1 MQGLILRT
9 KFIAGLAALL
19 VMVAALT
26 FTSLRAMNSLNSGLD
41 NVVHRT
47 SIRADRT
54 SQVVE
59 GLVQLTGYQQALLR
73 HSVLSDAA
81 GVDQNRRSVA
91 EAERRVDTL
100 FGEWMPLIEAAADKR
115 TAQEL
120 QGKVASV
127 RPLSDQVMQL
137 LTKQQ
142 MPDALE
148 LVREKLLPAYAEL
161 ERNARDYLASQ
172 RERMATETQEVQASA
187 SATRVLAFVFVC
199 LTMFCSFAIR
209 MVVRQMNRALG
220 GMGSQVSDGARQV
233 ARAATQMGSIS
244 QSLAQG
250 ASEHAVSLEQTSASA
265 EQVNQSAEQVNQS
278 AKQVNQIVQRNAASS
293 REAANHTNDANRL
306 LTEANQKLEQLLD
319 SRRDISSSSER
330 IWKIIRVIDEI
341 AFQTNILSLNAA
353 VEAARAGE
361 AGMGFAVVADEVR
374 NLAQRCSQ
382 AA

>member
-9 KFIAGLAALL
+9 KFIAGFAALL

-142 MPDALE
+142 MPDALK
-148 LVREKLLPAYAEL
+148 LVSEKLLPAYAEL

-220 GMGSQVSDGARQV
+220 
-233 ARAATQMGSIS
+233 
-244 QSLAQG
+244 

-265 EQVNQSAEQVNQS
+265 EQVNQSAE
-278 AKQVNQIVQRNAASS
+278 QVNQIVQRNAASS

-341 AFQTNILSLNAA
+341 AFQTNILALNAA

>member
-1 MQGLILRT
+1 M
-9 KFIAGLAALL
+9 
-19 VMVAALT
+19 
-26 FTSLRAMNSLNSGLD
+26 
-41 NVVHRT
+41 
-47 SIRADRT
+47 
-54 SQVVE
+54 
-59 GLVQLTGYQQALLR
+59 
-73 HSVLSDAA
+73 
-81 GVDQNRRSVA
+81 A
-91 EAERRVDTL
+91 EAERRVDVL
-100 FGEWMPLIEAAADKR
+100 FGELMPLIEAAADKR

-142 MPDALE
+142 MPDALK
-148 LVREKLLPAYAEL
+148 LVSEKLFPAYAEL

-199 LTMFCSFAIR
+199 LTMFCSFAIS

-220 GMGSQVSDGARQV
+220 GMGSQVSGGARQV
-233 ARAATQMGSIS
+233 A
-244 QSLAQG
+244 
-250 ASEHAVSLEQTSASA
+250 SEQAVSLEQTSASA

-278 AKQVNQIVQRNAASS
+278 AEPVNQRVQRNAASS

-306 LTEANQKLEQLLD
+306 LAEANQKLEQMLD

-330 IWKIIRVIDEI
+330 ISKIMRVIDEI

-374 NLAQRCSQ
+374 NLAQRYSQ
-382 AA
+382 AS

>member
-1 MQGLILRT
+1 MPPG
-9 KFIAGLAALL
+9 
-19 VMVAALT
+19 
-26 FTSLRAMNSLNSGLD
+26 
-41 NVVHRT
+41 
-47 SIRADRT
+47 SIST
-54 SQVVE
+54 E
-59 GLVQLTGYQQALLR
+59 C
-73 HSVLSDAA
+73 
-81 GVDQNRRSVA
+81 RSVA
-91 EAERRVDTL
+91 EAERRVAVL
-100 FGEWMPLIEAAADKR
+100 FGELMPLIEAAADKR

-142 MPDALE
+142 MPDALK
-148 LVREKLLPAYAEL
+148 LVSDKLLPAYAEL

-187 SATRVLAFVFVC
+187 SATRVPAFVLVC
-199 LTMFCSFAIR
+199 LTVFCSFAIS

-244 QSLAQG
+244 QSLAQS
-250 ASEHAVSLEQTSASA
+250 ASEHAVSLKQTSASA

-278 AKQVNQIVQRNAASS
+278 AEQVK
-293 REAANHTNDANRL
+293 AANHTNDANRL

-330 IWKIIRVIDEI
+330 ISKIIRVIDEI

-353 VEAARAGE
+353 VGAARAGE

-382 AA
+382 APYGYFGTH

>member
-142 MPDALE
+142 MPDALK
-148 LVREKLLPAYAEL
+148 LVSEKLLPAYAEL

-220 GMGSQVSDGARQV
+220 GMGSQVSGGARQV

-265 EQVNQSAEQVNQS
+265 EQVNQSAEQVNQR
-278 AKQVNQIVQRNAASS
+278 VQRNAASS

-306 LTEANQKLEQLLD
+306 LAEANQKLEQMLD

-330 IWKIIRVIDEI
+330 ISKIMRVIDEI

>member
-1 MQGLILRT
+1 M
-9 KFIAGLAALL
+9 LL
-19 VMVAALT
+19 
-26 FTSLRAMNSLNSGLD
+26 
-41 NVVHRT
+41 
-47 SIRADRT
+47 
-54 SQVVE
+54 
-59 GLVQLTGYQQALLR
+59 

-142 MPDALE
+142 MPDALK
-148 LVREKLLPAYAEL
+148 LVSEKLFPAYAEL

-220 GMGSQVSDGARQV
+220 GMGSQVSGGARQV

-278 AKQVNQIVQRNAASS
+278 AEQVNQSAEPVNQRVQRNAASS

-306 LTEANQKLEQLLD
+306 LAEANQKLEQMLD

-330 IWKIIRVIDEI
+330 ISKIMRVIDEI

-374 NLAQRCSQ
+374 NLAQRYSQ
-382 AA
+382 AS

>member
-142 MPDALE
+142 MPDALK

-265 EQVNQSAEQVNQS
+265 EQVNQSA
-278 AKQVNQIVQRNAASS
+278 KQVNQIVQRNAASS

>member
-1 MQGLILRT
+1 M
-9 KFIAGLAALL
+9 LL
-19 VMVAALT
+19 
-26 FTSLRAMNSLNSGLD
+26 
-41 NVVHRT
+41 
-47 SIRADRT
+47 
-54 SQVVE
+54 
-59 GLVQLTGYQQALLR
+59 

-91 EAERRVDTL
+91 EAERRVDVL
-100 FGEWMPLIEAAADKR
+100 FGELMPLIEAAADKR

-142 MPDALE
+142 MPDALK
-148 LVREKLLPAYAEL
+148 LVSEKLFPAYAEL

-199 LTMFCSFAIR
+199 LTMFCSFAIS

-220 GMGSQVSDGARQV
+220 GMGSQVSGGARQV
-233 ARAATQMGSIS
+233 A
-244 QSLAQG
+244 
-250 ASEHAVSLEQTSASA
+250 SEQAVSLEQTSASA

-278 AKQVNQIVQRNAASS
+278 AEQVNQSAEQVNQMVQRNAASS

-306 LTEANQKLEQLLD
+306 LAEANQKLEQMLD

-330 IWKIIRVIDEI
+330 ISKIMRVIDEI

>member
-142 MPDALE
+142 MPDALK

-265 EQVNQSAEQVNQS
+265 EQVNQSA
-278 AKQVNQIVQRNAASS
+278 KQVNQIVQRNAASS

-341 AFQTNILSLNAA
+341 AFQTNILALNAA

>member
-1 MQGLILRT
+1 MQGLTLRT
-9 KFIAGLAALL
+9 KFIAGFAALL

-54 SQVVE
+54 SQVGE
-59 GLVQLTGYQQALLR
+59 GLVELTGYQQALLR

-91 EAERRVDTL
+91 EAERRIDVL
-100 FGEWMPLIEAAADKR
+100 FGELMPLIEAAADKR

-142 MPDALE
+142 MPDALK
-148 LVREKLLPAYAEL
+148 LVSEKLLPAYAEL

-199 LTMFCSFAIR
+199 LTMFCSFAIS

-220 GMGSQVSDGARQV
+220 GMGSQVSGGARQV

-250 ASEHAVSLEQTSASA
+250 ASEQAVSLEQTSTSA
-265 EQVNQSAEQVNQS
+265 EQVNQSAEQVNQR
-278 AKQVNQIVQRNAASS
+278 VQRNAASS

-306 LTEANQKLEQLLD
+306 LAEANQKLEQMLD

-330 IWKIIRVIDEI
+330 ISKIMRVIDEI

-374 NLAQRCSQ
+374 NLSQRYSQ
-382 AA
+382 AS

>member
-1 MQGLILRT
+1 MQGLTLRT

-91 EAERRVDTL
+91 EAERRVDVL

-142 MPDALE
+142 MPDALK

-250 ASEHAVSLEQTSASA
+250 ASEQAVSLEQTSA
-265 EQVNQSAEQVNQS
+265 SAEQVNQS

-306 LTEANQKLEQLLD
+306 LAEANQKLEQMLD

>member
-1 MQGLILRT
+1 MQGLTLRT
-9 KFIAGLAALL
+9 KFIAGFAALL

-54 SQVVE
+54 SQVGE
-59 GLVQLTGYQQALLR
+59 GLVELTGYQQALLR

-91 EAERRVDTL
+91 EAERRIDVL
-100 FGEWMPLIEAAADKR
+100 FGELMPLIEAAADKR

-142 MPDALE
+142 MPDALK
-148 LVREKLLPAYAEL
+148 LVSEKLLPAYAEL

-199 LTMFCSFAIR
+199 LTMFCSFAIS

-220 GMGSQVSDGARQV
+220 GMGSQVSGGARQV

-250 ASEHAVSLEQTSASA
+250 ASEQAVSLEQTSASA
-265 EQVNQSAEQVNQS
+265 E
-278 AKQVNQIVQRNAASS
+278 QVNQIVQRNAASS

-306 LTEANQKLEQLLD
+306 LAEANQKLEQMLD

-330 IWKIIRVIDEI
+330 ISKIMRVIDEI

-374 NLAQRCSQ
+374 NLSQRYSQ
-382 AA
+382 AS